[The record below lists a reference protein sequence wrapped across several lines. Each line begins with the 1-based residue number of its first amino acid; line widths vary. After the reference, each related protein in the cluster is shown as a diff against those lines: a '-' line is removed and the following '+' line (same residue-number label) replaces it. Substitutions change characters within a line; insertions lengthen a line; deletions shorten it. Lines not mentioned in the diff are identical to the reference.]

1 MEIFN
6 RNKNKT
12 LKNIIKEFTPD
23 GMSEA
28 VASLIPPQLSL
39 TKVHSVGREDRLM
52 LADLLK
58 AMPLTITDTKGMD
71 WAVVSDG
78 GIDLMEVDMRTMRSK
93 LQKNLYFTGDVLNI
107 NRPSGGFSLQLCW
120 TTGFVAGSHV

>member
-120 TTGFVAGSHV
+120 TTGFVAGSHA

>member
-1 MEIFN
+1 
-6 RNKNKT
+6 
-12 LKNIIKEFTPD
+12 
-23 GMSEA
+23 
-28 VASLIPPQLSL
+28 
-39 TKVHSVGREDRLM
+39 
-52 LADLLK
+52 
-58 AMPLTITDTKGMD
+58 MD